1 MRNQEIK
8 MEILTKLT
16 NKGEKSMGDWG
27 KRIIGHIKLTRP
39 PAIIWLDFIPAV
51 TFFVVITHN
60 LPSFIFLLFILGI
73 MFFDMTS
80 STVNDIADIKSDRRS
95 IEPNRKHRPIVLGII
110 SKRAASYRAITL
122 FVVGC
127 VIFVYLSFYNSPL
140 IFLFA
145 LLLGLLGIQYSLP
158 PLKMGAR
165 PIISTIFWPMLWI
178 IYYLTLISYI
188 GWDKLGQGWSF
199 LMAVV
204 VFMGLAEPLA
214 KDIRDVDNDKRGGKI
229 TTVVSFGVPIS
240 ALASLTL
247 SIIGS
252 LMWIYTFYTF
262 PPNNEYFFTF
272 IIMIFIVWNTL
283 CLILTRRLVSQYK
296 KKDGRSMHLGFI
308 LTFTCANFITI
319 AFFLCC

>member
-1 MRNQEIK
+1 MAIIE
-8 MEILTKLT
+8 
-16 NKGEKSMGDWG
+16 GEEHMGDWG

-51 TFFVVITHN
+51 TFFVVITHG
-60 LPSFIFLLFILGI
+60 LPSLIFLLFILGI
-73 MFFDMTS
+73 MCFDMTS
-80 STVNDIADIKSDRRS
+80 STVNDIADFESDRRS
-95 IEPNRKHRPIVLGII
+95 IEPNRKHRPIVMGII

-122 FVVGC
+122 FIVGC

-158 PLKMGAR
+158 PLKMGAH
-165 PIISTIFWPMLWI
+165 PIISTIFWPILWI

-199 LMAVV
+199 FMAVV

-229 TTVVSFGVPIS
+229 TTVVSFGAPRS
-240 ALASLTL
+240 AVASLIL

-252 LMWIYTFYTF
+252 LMWIYAFFQF
-262 PPNNEYFFTF
+262 PLNSEYFFVS
-272 IIMIFIVWNTL
+272 IVMIFIVWNTF
-283 CLILTRRLVSQYK
+283 CLLLVKRLVYKYK
-296 KKDGRSMHLGFI
+296 KKDGRNMHLGYI
-308 LTFTCANFITI
+308 ITFTCANFVTL